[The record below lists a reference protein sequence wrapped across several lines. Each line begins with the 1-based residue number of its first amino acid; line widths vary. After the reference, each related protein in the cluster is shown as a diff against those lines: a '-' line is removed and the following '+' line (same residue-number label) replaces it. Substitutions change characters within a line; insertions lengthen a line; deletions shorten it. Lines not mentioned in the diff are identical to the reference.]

1 MIIERKLKQMKLTE
15 HFKLEE
21 FTYSLTA
28 SRLKIDNSVPAA
40 LMPNIQLT
48 AIKLELVRKAL
59 EHPIII
65 TSGYRCPAL
74 NARVGGVASSAH
86 TQGLAVDFRSPFGT
100 PKQICQ
106 RLIDAGVVFDKLIQE
121 HNQWVHIGFSP
132 TKNRQIVLT
141 AVKNGGK
148 TVYLKGLM

>member
-1 MIIERKLKQMKLTE
+1 MKLTKN
-15 HFKLEE
+15 FKLEE

-28 SRLKIDNSVPAA
+28 SRLKIDNSVPEE

-48 AIKLELVRKAL
+48 AVKLELVRIAL
-59 EHPIII
+59 GRPIII

-74 NARVGGVASSAH
+74 NARVGGAANSAH
-86 TQGLAVDFRSPFGT
+86 TKGLAVDFHSSFGT

-106 RLIDAGVVFDKLIQE
+106 RLIDSGVQFDKLIQE

-148 TVYLKGLM
+148 TVYLNGLV

>member
-1 MIIERKLKQMKLTE
+1 MKLTKN
-15 HFKLEE
+15 FKLDE
-21 FTYSLTA
+21 FTNSLTA
-28 SRLKIDNSVPAA
+28 NRLKIDNSVPEE

-48 AIKLELVRKAL
+48 AVKLELVRQAL
-59 EHPIII
+59 GCPIII

-74 NARVGGVASSAH
+74 NARVGGAANSAH
-86 TQGLAVDFRSPFGT
+86 TKGLAVDFHSPFGT

-148 TVYLKGLM
+148 TVYLNGLV